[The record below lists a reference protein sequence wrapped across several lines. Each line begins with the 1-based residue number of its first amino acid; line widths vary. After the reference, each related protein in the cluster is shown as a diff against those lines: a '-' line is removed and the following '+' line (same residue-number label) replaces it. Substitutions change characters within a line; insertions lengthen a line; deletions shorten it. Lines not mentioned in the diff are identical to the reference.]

1 MEQSCWPSVEGI
13 DNQERSG
20 SSYVG
25 LNIYGMPTHINII
38 GRPYAVVYDAALS
51 KSVGEQHAIDLV
63 IKIKPGMKQFVEAET
78 LLHETIH
85 GIDEAMQLN
94 MSERQV
100 YCLAA
105 GLMAMLSENQNY
117 LEYLN
122 KALKK

>member
-1 MEQSCWPSVEGI
+1 MEQSGWPSVEGI
-13 DNQERSG
+13 DDKTTSG
-20 SSYVG
+20 SKDVVVSSSS
-25 LNIYGMPTHINII
+25 IPSHINII
-38 GRPYAVVYDAALS
+38 GRPYKVVYDATLS
-51 KSVGEQHAIDLV
+51 KAVGEQHSLELL
-63 IKIKPGMKQFVEAET
+63 IKIKPDMPRFVESET

-85 GIDEAMQLN
+85 GLDEAMQLN

-105 GLMAMLSENQNY
+105 GLMAMLSENQHY